1 LKHATNHIQHRCKT
15 YKNELKLK
23 IELHKTFF
31 FFVIIILFQSCLVLV
46 QTSRVSNELNSSKIY
61 TSDIENFYKAFDLA
75 LKDTNNAKRIFKKE
89 YFSKGTKGLKDFYK
103 TKIEDVD
110 KFAKFVVRHKEFYS
124 SIREDISNIDDLK
137 KQIYSNFES
146 FKTIYP
152 DAVFPDVYFVIG
164 KLNSNGTVSKRGL
177 LIGTELLC
185 RTENTNTENWNKDI
199 LRISMLRKH
208 IPITV
213 SHELVHFNQSK
224 MEDESTTLLAK
235 SMREGSAEFIAEL
248 ISGETDGDYSEFKGK
263 EIKIWNDFKND
274 KNKSIWNTW
283 SSWQNANDKSPRN
296 AGYWT
301 GYLICKAY
309 HEQVKDK
316 NKTVLDILS
325 IQNYDDF
332 YNRSKV
338 DEYVNRNYGK

>member
-1 LKHATNHIQHRCKT
+1 MIC
-15 YKNELKLK
+15 
-23 IELHKTFF
+23 
-31 FFVIIILFQSCLVLV
+31 VFQSCSVLA
-46 QTSRVSNELNSSKIY
+46 QTSRISNEPNSSKIY
-61 TSDIENFYKAFDLA
+61 TSDINNFYKAFDLA
-75 LKDTNNAKRIFKKE
+75 LKDTDNAKKIFKKE
-89 YFSKGTKGLKDFYK
+89 YFSKGTKGLRDFYK
-103 TKIEDVD
+103 SKIEDVD
-110 KFAKFVVRHKEFYS
+110 KFTKFVIRHKEFYS
-124 SIREDISNIDDLK
+124 SIRNDISNIDDLK

-146 FKTIYP
+146 FKKIYP
-152 DAVFPDVYFVIG
+152 DAVFPDIYFVIG
-164 KLNSNGTVSKRGL
+164 KFNSNGTISKRGL

-185 RTENTNTENWNKDI
+185 RTENTDTENWNKDI

-248 ISGETDGDYSEFKGK
+248 ISGETDGNYSEFNGK

-283 SSWQNANDKSPRN
+283 SSWQKANDKSPKN

-301 GYLICKAY
+301 GYIICKAY
-309 HEQVKDK
+309 YEKVKDK
-316 NKTVLDILS
+316 KKAVLDILS
-325 IQNYDDF
+325 IQNYDHF
-332 YNRSKV
+332 YEKSNV
-338 DEYVNRNYGK
+338 DDYIKEKFGK